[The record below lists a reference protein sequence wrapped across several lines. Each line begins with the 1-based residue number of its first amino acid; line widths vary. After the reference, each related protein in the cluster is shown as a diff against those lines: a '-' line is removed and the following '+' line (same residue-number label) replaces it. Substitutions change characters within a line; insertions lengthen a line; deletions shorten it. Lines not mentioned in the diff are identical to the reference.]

1 MSREYGTYGLIPP
14 DITNGLLTEFP
25 LFKEMMSNRFI
36 NLYDDDLKMFLVSNL
51 SKIGYL
57 KEIA

>member
-14 DITNGLLTEFP
+14 NITDGLLTEFP
-25 LFKEMMSNRFI
+25 LFAGMMRNRFI
-36 NLYDDDLKMFLVSNL
+36 NVYDDDLKMFLMTTL
-51 SKIGYL
+51 SKIEYL

>member
-25 LFKEMMSNRFI
+25 LFTEMMSNRFI

-51 SKIGYL
+51 SKIEYL